1 MVLILA
7 MVLAQQLLVMA
18 IVVAAVMD
26 RGSVRDVG
34 FCHFLVGFVT
44 HILSAEDA
52 KRSTSCRT
60 AAQPTF
66 ALFILGH

>member
-7 MVLAQQLLVMA
+7 MVLAQQLLVIA

-52 KRSTSCRT
+52 
-60 AAQPTF
+60 
-66 ALFILGH
+66 